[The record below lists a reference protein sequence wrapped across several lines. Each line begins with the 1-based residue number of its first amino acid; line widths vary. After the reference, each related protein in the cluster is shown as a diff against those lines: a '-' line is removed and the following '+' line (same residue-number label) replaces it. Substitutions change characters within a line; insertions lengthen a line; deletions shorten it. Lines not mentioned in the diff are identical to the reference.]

1 MSIAIRGLVVI
12 AGGTL
17 VLLAWWGWQKGGLAL
32 MQLGMTIC

>member
-12 AGGTL
+12 AGGIL
-17 VLLAWWGWQKGGLAL
+17 VLLAWWGWQNGGLAL